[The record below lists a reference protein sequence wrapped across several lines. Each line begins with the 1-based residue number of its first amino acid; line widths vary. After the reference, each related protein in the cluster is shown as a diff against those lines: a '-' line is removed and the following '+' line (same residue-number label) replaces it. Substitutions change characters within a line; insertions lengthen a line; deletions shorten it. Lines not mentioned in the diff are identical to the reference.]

1 MPVFYIS
8 LQWTCAE
15 TKRWCLLQ
23 RLPFHQNVIATR
35 EMFCCDLAFGFQLH
49 AARNLAPVQNI
60 PSTLQATEGWGRLFF
75 MALFYSRSMPAP
87 RPAMI
92 NAGYTDTTH
101 VWLVIGHKPWKM
113 TNIMTCNQWGRLQ
126 ITSNFGYKD
135 TIQRFDMTNLR
146 HWKGSRST
154 SFRLHLFYL

>member
-1 MPVFYIS
+1 LKASQNPERLPTPAPQCSFLIS
-8 LQWTCAE
+8 HFNEHVQK
-15 TKRWCLLQ
+15 TKRWYLLHW
-23 RLPFHQNVIATR
+23 LPFHQNVIATR

-101 VWLVIGHKPWKM
+101 VCLVIGHTPWKM
-113 TNIMTCNQWGRLQ
+113 VNTLRYNQ
-126 ITSNFGYKD
+126 
-135 TIQRFDMTNLR
+135 
-146 HWKGSRST
+146 
-154 SFRLHLFYL
+154 